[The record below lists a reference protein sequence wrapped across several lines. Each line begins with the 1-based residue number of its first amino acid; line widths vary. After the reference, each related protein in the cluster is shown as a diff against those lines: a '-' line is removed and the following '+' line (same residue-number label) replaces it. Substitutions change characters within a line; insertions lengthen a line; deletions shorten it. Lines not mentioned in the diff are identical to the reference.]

1 MRQDS
6 EMNLSSIK
14 LLILSS
20 LLALSTDSFSQQLV
34 APKKRPNVLLL
45 VADDM
50 NWDSPGC
57 FGGAAPNITPNID
70 KLASEGIRFLNAH
83 VNISICT
90 PSRSVMLTGLY
101 PQNNG
106 AKAFQRILPNI
117 QTLPNI
123 LNDKGFLCGT
133 IGKPLNQQELFKWS
147 VTYQWQGVGDEDEWG
162 RDPEVYQKFCSSF
175 FQLAKDS
182 KQPFFLMASSHDP
195 HRPYGKG
202 KSDKPN
208 FERKLSSKIFNS
220 DEVTIPKFI
229 PDLPDTRKEMA
240 DYCTSVRRLDDMM
253 GTILDELKKSG
264 QYDNTIVIFM
274 SDHGMSLPFAKVN
287 CYVQSTKT
295 PLIIRWPKAIKSG
308 MTDNEHMI
316 STVDLMPTILEAVE
330 VTTSVSFDGR
340 SFLPLLLGKT
350 QTGWDAVYT
359 QFNHIHGR
367 TPYPMRS
374 IITRDYSYIFNP
386 WSNGK
391 RSYRTAPMAGLTF
404 KAMQK
409 AAEKDPQIK
418 ARVNHLVKRSL
429 EEFYDLKKD
438 PDSMNNILGS
448 KDKDSNYDKEITN
461 LREKLLKWMVE
472 FKDPVLD
479 AYKNRHS
486 AEYLEKFMEEF
497 TANARAEKE
506 ALVPY
511 EKAKGYR
518 F

>member
-1 MRQDS
+1 
-6 EMNLSSIK
+6 
-14 LLILSS
+14 
-20 LLALSTDSFSQQLV
+20 
-34 APKKRPNVLLL
+34 
-45 VADDM
+45 
-50 NWDSPGC
+50 
-57 FGGAAPNITPNID
+57 
-70 KLASEGIRFLNAH
+70 
-83 VNISICT
+83 
-90 PSRSVMLTGLY
+90 
-101 PQNNG
+101 
-106 AKAFQRILPNI
+106 
-117 QTLPNI
+117 
-123 LNDKGFLCGT
+123 
-133 IGKPLNQQELFKWS
+133 
-147 VTYQWQGVGDEDEWG
+147 
-162 RDPEVYQKFCSSF
+162 
-175 FQLAKDS
+175 
-182 KQPFFLMASSHDP
+182 
-195 HRPYGKG
+195 
-202 KSDKPN
+202 
-208 FERKLSSKIFNS
+208 
-220 DEVTIPKFI
+220 
-229 PDLPDTRKEMA
+229 
-240 DYCTSVRRLDDMM
+240 
-253 GTILDELKKSG
+253 
-264 QYDNTIVIFM
+264 
-274 SDHGMSLPFAKVN
+274 
-287 CYVQSTKT
+287 
-295 PLIIRWPKAIKSG
+295 
-308 MTDNEHMI
+308 
-316 STVDLMPTILEAVE
+316 MPTILEAVE
-330 VTTSVSFDGR
+330 VKTSASFDGR

-418 ARVNHLVKRSL
+418 ARVNHLVKRNL

-438 PDSMNNILGS
+438 PDSLNNILGS
-448 KDKDSNYDKEITN
+448 KDKDSNYEKEITN

-472 FKDPVLD
+472 IKDPVLD

>member
-6 EMNLSSIK
+6 EMHLYSIK
-14 LLILSS
+14 LVLLICLF
-20 LLALSTDSFSQQLV
+20 ALSAKGFSQQLV

-70 KLASEGIRFLNAH
+70 KLASEGIRFFNAH

-117 QTLPNI
+117 KTLPNI
-123 LNDKGFLCGT
+123 LNDEGFLCGT

-195 HRPYGKG
+195 HRPYGG
-202 KSDKPN
+202 GRSDKAN
-208 FERKLSSKIFNS
+208 FEITSSSKTFKS
-220 DEVTIPKFI
+220 DEVIIPKFI

-264 QYDNTIVIFM
+264 HYDNTIVIFM

-295 PLIIRWPKAIKSG
+295 PLIIRWPKIIKKG
-308 MTDNEHMI
+308 TIDEDHMI
-316 STVDLMPTILEAVE
+316 STVDLLPTILEAVK
-330 VTTSVSFDGR
+330 VNTSVSFDGR

-350 QTGWDAVYT
+350 QADRDAVFT

-374 IITRDYSYIFNP
+374 IITKNYSYIFNP

-391 RSYRTAPMAGLTF
+391 RTYRTAPMAGLSF

-409 AAEKDPQIK
+409 AAENNPEIK

-429 EEFYDLKKD
+429 EEFYNLQQDPHSLK
-438 PDSMNNILGS
+438 NIIQTKGEA
-448 KDKDSNYDKEITN
+448 KYAKEISD
-461 LREKLLKWMVE
+461 LREKLLEWMEE
-472 FKDPVLD
+472 FNDPVLD

-486 AEYLEKFMEEF
+486 SEYLEKFMAEF
-497 TANARAEKE
+497 TTKARAEKE

>member
-1 MRQDS
+1 
-6 EMNLSSIK
+6 MNK
-14 LLILSS
+14 S
-20 LLALSTDSFSQQLV
+20 LLHLIILIGILLLPSNVFSQQLV

-57 FGGAAPNITPNID
+57 FGGAAPEITPNID
-70 KLASEGIRFLNAH
+70 KLADQGIRFHHAY

-106 AKAFQRILPNI
+106 AQAFQRILPNI

-123 LNDKGFLCGT
+123 LNKEGFLCGT
-133 IGKPLNQQELFKWS
+133 IGKPLNQQELFRWS
-147 VTYQWQGVGDEDEWG
+147 VTYQWQGVGDENEWG
-162 RDPEVYQKFCSSF
+162 RDPNVYKEFCSSF
-175 FQLAKDS
+175 FQMAESS

-195 HRPYGKG
+195 HRPYGGG
-202 KSDKPN
+202 KNGKEH
-208 FERKLSSKIFNS
+208 FERIKSSKTFKS
-220 DEVTIPKFI
+220 EEVAVPKFI

-240 DYCTSVRRLDDMM
+240 AYCTSVRRLDDMV
-253 GTILDELKKSG
+253 GTILDELKKSEH
-264 QYDNTIVIFM
+264 YDNTIVLFL

-295 PLIIRWPKAIKSG
+295 PLIIRWPGKIAKGSS
-308 MTDNEHMI
+308 NKEHMI

-330 VTTSVSFDGR
+330 ISNDSPIDGR
-340 SFLPLLLGKT
+340 SFLPLLRGEA
-350 QTGWDAVYT
+350 QEGRDAIFT

-374 IITRDYSYIFNP
+374 IITKEFTYIFNP

-391 RSYRTAPMAGLTF
+391 RAYRAAPMSGLSF
-404 KAMQK
+404 KAMQRE
-409 AAEKDPQIK
+409 AEKNPQVR
-418 ARVNHLVKRSL
+418 ARVHHLQHRTV
-429 EEFYDLKKD
+429 EEFYDLRQDPHSLKNILNSKENESGYEEEISKLRKKILEWMIKYKD
-438 PDSMNNILGS
+438 PA
-448 KDKDSNYDKEITN
+448 
-461 LREKLLKWMVE
+461 
-472 FKDPVLD
+472 LD

-486 AEYLEKFMEEF
+486 PEYLERFLADY
-497 TANARAEKE
+497 TATAKAEKE